1 MRLHAVRRLQ
11 RSPLR
16 TPQRTPRPQEQQV
29 DSVAAAPGSFR
40 QDPRLNPPLRGGLN
54 VERASRP
61 GRFSTR
67 RRRRLRVSLC
77 ACHHRQ
83 AGGPHCERG
92 GDCDPDPGRWRRGAA
107 GGQPHRQEKLTPHER
122 FSSGLRRT
130 GSSRILINSAES
142 ATRPPKVPELL
153 SPPPQPNYP
162 LPLAR
167 ARVSSSACPAGRS
180 SSPSEPGPG
189 AAGTTRCRCPACRG
203 PAA

>member
-11 RSPLR
+11 RSPVR
-16 TPQRTPRPQEQQV
+16 TPQRTPRPQEQV

-40 QDPRLNPPLRGGLN
+40 QDPRLTPPLRGWLN
-54 VERASRP
+54 VEGASRP

-83 AGGPHCERG
+83 AGRPHGERG

-142 ATRPPKVPELL
+142 ATCPSGVPELL
-153 SPPPQPNYP
+153 SPPPN
-162 LPLAR
+162 LPTLSLWRGRGAL
-167 ARVSSSACPAGRS
+167 SSACPAGRS

-189 AAGTTRCRCPACRG
+189 AAGTTRCRCQACRG